1 MSHSYGTLCVIGLL
15 HFWGLEFMVIFLYQ
29 FGPTVV
35 ALLLACGVSFI
46 RRRSHVVLPKTVR
59 QFTSVGIVLALGF
72 MITFTAWSV
81 FPWWM
86 PHFSEDTVL
95 FLQLGRYLAP
105 LVLTV
110 VALVLLIVPVP
121 APGPRGTAALAPRTL
136 MTFTSRAWLGSAVGV
151 MAVVSSIAF
160 FAGLASSPDERGR
173 HVMFVVRSSANSSA
187 STTIYGWW
195 FSTPCLIMIALIAT
209 IVVVAL
215 IMISRPA
222 LAVDSQR
229 DTAARVARIG
239 NVLSVSTGGLLL
251 HLSVVLQSLSN
262 TSSLR
267 TGQAGW
273 FELGTSFAALG
284 PALQLASL
292 LSFIC
297 GMAMWW
303 STLLTVLPARTRQ
316 TSRAALA

>member
-1 MSHSYGTLCVIGLL
+1 
-15 HFWGLEFMVIFLYQ
+15 MVIYLYQ
-29 FGPTVV
+29 FGPAVV
-35 ALLLACGVSFI
+35 ALLIALGATFI
-46 RRRSHVVLPKTVR
+46 HRRSREVLPNPVR
-59 QFTSVGIVLALGF
+59 QWTSVGMILALGL

-86 PHFSEDTVL
+86 PPFSEDTVP
-95 FLQLGRYLAP
+95 FLQLARYLAP

-110 VALVLLIVPVP
+110 IALLFLIVPVP
-121 APGPRGTAALAPRTL
+121 VAGPRGTAALAPRTL
-136 MTFTSRAWLGSAVGV
+136 MTFTSRGWLGSSVGV
-151 MAVVSSIAF
+151 MAVVFSIAF
-160 FAGLASSPDERGR
+160 LAGLASSPDERGR

-195 FSTPCLIMIALIAT
+195 FSTPCLIMIAVIAMTVLLGLI
-209 IVVVAL
+209 V
-215 IMISRPA
+215 ISRPA
-222 LAVDSQR
+222 LAVNSQR
-229 DTAARVARIG
+229 DTAVRVARIV

-267 TGQAGW
+267 SGQAGW

-292 LSFIC
+292 LSFII

-303 STLLTVLPARTRQ
+303 STLLTVLPARTRK
-316 TSRAALA
+316 TSRTALA